1 MAKNSKKWAD
11 LSPWQRRAVLVLTA
25 IEFALTTA
33 AAVDLWFRPKTD
45 IRGTKSLWWL
55 GIFVQPVG
63 PIAYL
68 VFGRRSG
75 RAATEVAKVEG
86 P

>member
-1 MAKNSKKWAD
+1 MRWEEMSKRQQ
-11 LSPWQRRAVLVLTA
+11 SLVLA
-25 IEFALTTA
+25 LMSAEAALTIT
-33 AAVDLWFRPKTD
+33 AAVDLAFGPKETV
-45 IRGTKSLWWL
+45 RGRRGLWWL

-68 VFGRRSG
+68 LWGRRRPRNG
-75 RAATEVAKVEG
+75 AERQQ